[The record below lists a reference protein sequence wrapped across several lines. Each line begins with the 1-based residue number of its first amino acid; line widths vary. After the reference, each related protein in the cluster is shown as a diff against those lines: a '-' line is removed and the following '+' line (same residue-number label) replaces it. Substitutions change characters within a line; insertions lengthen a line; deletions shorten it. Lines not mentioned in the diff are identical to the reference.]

1 MMMMMMVL
9 MVLFE
14 IGKQGRGR
22 SGGCRTRKAERLQ
35 GLVVEEI
42 RSGKVGWEVDASE
55 ASSQSAK

>member
-1 MMMMMMVL
+1 MMMVLMVL

-22 SGGCRTRKAERLQ
+22 SGGCRTRKEESLR
-35 GLVVEEI
+35 GWVVEEI
-42 RSGKVGWEVDASE
+42 RSGKVGWEVDASG